1 MFILS
6 HKMINLQ
13 VLGIRT
19 GFPGDSDGKGS
30 ACSVGD
36 LGLIPGL
43 KDPLEERMAT
53 HSSILAWRIPVDIGA
68 WQVTVHSVTK
78 SQEKLDNLACINIY
92 MYVF

>member
-53 HSSILAWRIPVDIGA
+53 HSSILAWRNPRGHRSLA
-68 WQVTVHSVTK
+68 GYS
-78 SQEKLDNLACINIY
+78 SQCHKESD
-92 MYVF
+92 MT